1 MGAELLKM
9 ADSLAVVVES
19 LRLLAGIQESE
30 NAGAGARQEEKIE
43 TGNGKNAGKAGKEST
58 ENAGAKEMFVAVEEI
73 RAVLAQKSQEIKE
86 LLGKYGVVK
95 LSAVK
100 QEDYPALL
108 QEAKVL

>member
-73 RAVLAQKSQEIKE
+73 RAVLAQKSVRHAPVRCSPLRATADTKP
-86 LLGKYGVVK
+86 
-95 LSAVK
+95 SAPRV
-100 QEDYPALL
+100 A
-108 QEAKVL
+108 